1 MATIKSFKHAVD
13 GTVYEVGDSVVVHPQ
28 AGDEPYVGKIQSI
41 ELRGRRHKIHVL
53 WYYRPEE
60 TAGGR
65 KMFHGKYELFTSNHE
80 DEIDEATIRSK
91 AFVFP
96 LDQYMSLAEANP
108 RCFFTRVHY
117 CPSSKRFTP
126 KEQEHYCLC
135 RHPYNPDYPMIQC
148 DVCDEWYHT
157 ECLGI
162 SEADC
167 VDNFVA
173 HGHPTTTQA
182 KRPRTDLE
190 QHSLFWQQTH

>member
-1 MATIKSFKHAVD
+1 M
-13 GTVYEVGDSVVVHPQ
+13 
-28 AGDEPYVGKIQSI
+28 GKIQSI

-65 KMFHGKYELFTSNHE
+65 KVGWGRRGKFWRLFLEMDWGRLNAASPSLSCSLVCLQMFHGKYELFTSNHE

-117 CPSSKRFTP
+117 CVRAGWAG
-126 KEQEHYCLC
+126 E
-135 RHPYNPDYPMIQC
+135 
-148 DVCDEWYHT
+148 
-157 ECLGI
+157 G
-162 SEADC
+162 
-167 VDNFVA
+167 
-173 HGHPTTTQA
+173 
-182 KRPRTDLE
+182 
-190 QHSLFWQQTH
+190 